1 MFIFHTLI
9 DMNALCALITAKAI
23 KTYKGKLDNIFT
35 RTVHLKQW
43 HQNSEII
50 KYGEY
55 KIE

>member
-1 MFIFHTLI
+1 MFILHTLI

-50 KYGEY
+50 TYGEY